1 MVLKEGKKKKETP
14 QGRAQELSSILSKPG
29 AAAMS
34 TWLSNK
40 CIGMGPEGYGALLSE
55 VTFTCSRVSKSH
67 LERLE
72 YHVLVMSCH

>member
-1 MVLKEGKKKKETP
+1 MF
-14 QGRAQELSSILSKPG
+14 SKPG

-40 CIGMGPEGYGALLSE
+40 CIGMGPDGYGALLGE

-67 LERLE
+67 LESPQVRC
-72 YHVLVMSCH
+72 VVIRCC